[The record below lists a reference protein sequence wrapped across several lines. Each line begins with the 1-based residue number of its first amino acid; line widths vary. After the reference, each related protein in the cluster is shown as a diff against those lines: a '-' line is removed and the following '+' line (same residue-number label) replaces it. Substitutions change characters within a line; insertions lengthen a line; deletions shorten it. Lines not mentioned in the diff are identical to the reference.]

1 MRGHSGLV
9 GKYGAG
15 GNMGESGEKGDKGL
29 RGLVGTTFSFT
40 ANEAYDGNIFIL
52 FILMFYGYHRA
63 KQEQMGHQVQMVQL
77 DYR

>member
-29 RGLVGTTFSFT
+29 RGLAVGTIT
-40 ANEAYDGNIFIL
+40 ANEAYEGIYL
-52 FILMFYGYHRA
+52 FCLF
-63 KQEQMGHQVQMVQL
+63 
-77 DYR
+77 